1 MSPTQFRN
9 YQEVG
14 PSMSMG
20 RNMLTIITQHL
31 YADVILTH
39 LSEGTVKLAVIL
51 LYKRLF
57 STRAFRRAANILI
70 VVIMGWILA
79 ATFVSLAPN
88 IHRLHLTRNRPRSS
102 RPGQ

>member
-9 YQEVG
+9 YQEVS
-14 PSMSMG
+14 PSISK
-20 RNMLTIITQHL
+20 RHMLIIIPQHL

-57 STRAFRRAANILI
+57 STRAFRRAANVLI
-70 VVIMGWILA
+70 VFIVGWILA
-79 ATFVSLAPN
+79 ATFVSLTPN
-88 IHRLHLTRNRPRSS
+88 VYRLHLTSNRPRSS
-102 RPGQ
+102 PLGR